1 MKKKKTFLSAH
12 PPQTRETLQDI
23 GKHYSNILTAL
34 VLLLLCVILSLIVLA
49 VKLSSHTYILTDG
62 NRYETVRLHPGTIA
76 EAQKISN
83 FQNLKVIAQRREGNT
98 TYLTLDQELSAQIK
112 TKDQTMTVPFTACT
126 VGELLEQVG
135 IAVGENDIVV
145 PGLDR
150 WLVEN
155 TEISITEVSYRS
167 EVETITTPFQ
177 VETRQNS
184 DMVDGTQHI
193 LQYGRNGETEITYRI
208 TLHDGVPFEKEMV
221 FEEEVLAPVN
231 CIIEQGT
238 KKRSTV
244 EPAEPVQQDGYDTAD
259 AGSTAADSAS
269 GSQLSTAG
277 RSQVWSVPAGIQDDT
292 ASKTITAADG
302 STFQYSSVIDVTA
315 TAYHRIED
323 GGLITASGTTT
334 RYGTIAV
341 DPRVIPLGSRVYVVS
356 DGGDQSWSYGPGIAE
371 DTGGLIKDNRIDLF
385 FMTDEEADQFGVRPA
400 KVYILS

>member
-1 MKKKKTFLSAH
+1 MKKRKPFSPEH
-12 PPQTRETLQDI
+12 PPRTREALQDI
-23 GKHYSNILTAL
+23 GKRYSNILTAL
-34 VLLLLCVILSLIVLA
+34 ILLLLCVILCLIVLA

-62 NRYETVRLHPGTIA
+62 NRYETVHLYPGTIA

-98 TYLTLDQELSAQIK
+98 TYITLDQELSAQIK

-126 VGELLEQVG
+126 VGELLEQIG
-135 IAVGENDIVV
+135 IAVGKDDIVV
-145 PGLDR
+145 PELDK

-155 TEISITEVSYRS
+155 AEISITEVSYRS
-167 EVETITTPFQ
+167 EVETAAIPFQ

-184 DMVDGTQHI
+184 DMEDGTQRI
-193 LQYGRNGETEITYRI
+193 LQYGKNGENEVTYRI
-208 TLHDGVPFEKEMV
+208 TLHDGAPFEKEKV
-221 FEEEVLAPVN
+221 LEKEVLAPVN

-238 KKRSTV
+238 KKRSAA
-244 EPAEPVQQDGYDTAD
+244 ESSAPAQPSRYTTTDI
-259 AGSTAADSAS
+259 GSTVAN
-269 GSQLSTAG
+269 GSSDGQLSTAG

-302 STFQYSSVIDVTA
+302 STFRYSSVIDVTA

-334 RYGTIAV
+334 QYGTIAV

-356 DGGDQSWSYGPGIAE
+356 NGGDQSWSYGPGIAE
-371 DTGGLIKDNRIDLF
+371 DTGGLIKENRIDLF
-385 FMTDEEADQFGVRPA
+385 FMTGEEADQFGVRPA
-400 KVYILS
+400 KVYILN